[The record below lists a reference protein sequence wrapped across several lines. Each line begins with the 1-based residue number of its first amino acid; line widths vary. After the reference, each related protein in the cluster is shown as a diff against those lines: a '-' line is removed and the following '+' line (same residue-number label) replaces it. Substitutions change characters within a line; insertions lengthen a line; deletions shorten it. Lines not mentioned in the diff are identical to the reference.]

1 MNTTVRARAPQGS
14 YWNLNRETTL
24 NWLAL
29 GMLLAAWNASDG
41 EPASK
46 APGKPEAL
54 RGYSQVSVRAANRAA
69 VTMHEE

>member
-1 MNTTVRARAPQGS
+1 MITTALARNPRGS

-29 GMLLAAWNASDG
+29 GMLLAAWNASDS

-46 APGKPEAL
+46 VPSKPEAL
-54 RGYSQVSVRAANRAA
+54 RAHAHVSVRAANRSGA
-69 VTMHEE
+69 TMRME